1 MSAGIFLKKIQKL
14 KFKGKL
20 QFKIVAIARKY
31 FGGRKTVNMSIAS

>member
-14 KFKGKL
+14 KFKDKL
-20 QFKIVAIARKY
+20 QFKIVARKY